1 MGGLGG
7 SKAGLGDMGRLGLS
21 DNRLGMGLFD
31 QKPNHPPHHIQDSAG
46 FSSKDWQDGLR
57 ALLPNVNVSF
67 GQSGHAGLGN
77 GLGNNGLANSS
88 GPNTGHT
95 GLGQHFGLQ
104 NNYQNSFSQERQL
117 QQHNSN
123 WGSSLSNGLGND
135 WTMLDPAIVT
145 GQLANPLEPP
155 VSHNMGRSDSPPNWI
170 TANLEQLTEG
180 TGGPYQQQQQQ
191 QQNNLIPAFNG
202 LGLG

>member
-1 MGGLGG
+1 MFGLGKDQGGLSRLAGLGG
-7 SKAGLGDMGRLGLS
+7 DVSRLGLDGQGPQQS
-21 DNRLGMGLFD
+21 RILQNQHNVQQGLADNFT
-31 QKPNHPPHHIQDSAG
+31 P
-46 FSSKDWQDGLR
+46 SKDWQDGLR

-88 GPNTGHT
+88 GPNTGHS

-145 GQLANPLEPP
+145 GQLANPLE
-155 VSHNMGRSDSPPNWI
+155 
-170 TANLEQLTEG
+170 
-180 TGGPYQQQQQQ
+180 
-191 QQNNLIPAFNG
+191 
-202 LGLG
+202 